1 MSLKSSN
8 KVETNRYEITVEV
21 DGETFEKEV
30 NRVYKKEVKRIN
42 IPGFRKGKAP
52 RALIEKEYG
61 SQVFYEDAMKA
72 LYPEALEN
80 AVKEAGLTLVRD
92 KIELDVVEAGKD
104 GFVFKAVVTVEPELS
119 IDNYKGIGY
128 VPMSLEITE
137 DDIDN
142 DVKRVQERNSRLVPV
157 EGRAAENGDIAV
169 IDFEGFLNGEAFDGG
184 KAENYSLTLGNGQF
198 IPGFEEQIVGHNIDE
213 EFTINVT
220 FPEDYQA
227 DELAGKETEFKI
239 KLHEIKKRELPE
251 VDDEFIKDVSEFDN
265 VADYRN
271 DIKQKLEKSRKEEA
285 ENSKN
290 NQIAEKLAGL
300 LVAEIPEAMYENQ
313 IDNLIGE
320 FEMNLRAQ
328 GLDIN
333 TYMQYV
339 GVDEDGLREQYR
351 ERAESQVK
359 VRLALKAVADIENIA
374 VTDDEIDEEYKRVAE
389 AYNVDVDRVKSAFST
404 EDIAN
409 DLKSKKAMELVRE
422 NAVEVEDAE
431 SSADSAE

>member
-1 MSLKSSN
+1 MSLKTSN
-8 KVETNRYEITVEV
+8 KVETNRYELTVEV
-21 DGETFEKEV
+21 DGATFENAV
-30 NRVYKKEVKRIN
+30 NKVYKREVKRIN

-61 SQVFYEDAMKA
+61 SQVFYEDAMKD

-80 AVKEAGLTLVRD
+80 AVKEAGLVLVRD
-92 KIELDVVEAGKD
+92 KIDLDVVEAGKN
-104 GFVFKAVVTVEPELS
+104 GFVFKATVTVEPEIS
-119 IDNYKGIGY
+119 IDNYKGVGY
-128 VPMSLEITE
+128 TPMSLEITE
-137 DDIDN
+137 EDIDN

-157 EGRAAENGDIAV
+157 EDRAAENGDITV
-169 IDFEGFLNGEAFDGG
+169 IDFEGFLDGEPFDGG
-184 KAENYSLTLGNGQF
+184 KAENYSLTLGDGQF
-198 IPGFEEQIVGHNIDE
+198 IPGFEEQIIGHNIDE

-251 VDDEFIKDVSEFDN
+251 VDDDFIKDVSEFET
-265 VADYRN
+265 VEEYRN
-271 DIKQKLEKSRKEEA
+271 DVKEKLAKAREEEA
-285 ENSKN
+285 YNSKS

-313 IDNLIGE
+313 IDNIIGE

-339 GVDEDGLREQYR
+339 GLDEDALREQYR
-351 ERAESQVK
+351 ERAEAQVK
-359 VRLALKAVADIENIA
+359 VRLALKAVAAAENIT
-374 VTDDEIDEEYKRVAE
+374 VTEEEVEDEYKRLAE
-389 AYNVDVDRVKSAFST
+389 AYSVDVDRVKAAFSV
-404 EDIAN
+404 EDIES
-409 DLKSKKAMELVRE
+409 DLKAKKAMDLVRD
-422 NAVEVEDAE
+422 NAVEVEAAE
-431 SSADSAE
+431 TSEESAE

>member
-1 MSLKSSN
+1 MSLKTSN
-8 KVETNRYEITVEV
+8 KVETNRYELTVEV
-21 DGETFEKEV
+21 DGATFENAV
-30 NRVYKKEVKRIN
+30 NKVYKREVKRIN

-61 SQVFYEDAMKA
+61 SQVFYEDAMKD

-80 AVKEAGLTLVRD
+80 AVKEAGLVLVRD
-92 KIELDVVEAGKD
+92 KIDLDVVEAGKN
-104 GFVFKAVVTVEPELS
+104 GFVFKATVTVEPEIS
-119 IDNYKGIGY
+119 IDNYKGVGY
-128 VPMSLEITE
+128 TPMSLEITE
-137 DDIDN
+137 EDIDN

-157 EGRAAENGDIAV
+157 EDRAAENGDITV
-169 IDFEGFLNGEAFDGG
+169 IDFEGFLDGEPFDGG
-184 KAENYSLTLGNGQF
+184 KAENYSLTLGDGQF
-198 IPGFEEQIVGHNIDE
+198 IPGFEEQIIGHNIDE

-251 VDDEFIKDVSEFDN
+251 VDDDFIKDVSEFET
-265 VADYRN
+265 VEEYRN
-271 DIKQKLEKSRKEEA
+271 DVKEKLAKAREEEA
-285 ENSKN
+285 YNSKS

-313 IDNLIGE
+313 IDNIIGE

-339 GVDEDGLREQYR
+339 GLDEDALREQYR
-351 ERAESQVK
+351 EKAEAQVK
-359 VRLALKAVADIENIA
+359 VRLALKAVAAAENIT
-374 VTDDEIDEEYKRVAE
+374 VTEEEVEDEYKRLAE
-389 AYNVDVDRVKSAFST
+389 AYSVDVDRVKAAFSV
-404 EDIAN
+404 EDIES
-409 DLKSKKAMELVRE
+409 DLKAKKAMDLVRD
-422 NAVEVEDAE
+422 NAVEVEAAE
-431 SSADSAE
+431 TSEESAE

>member
-30 NRVYKKEVKRIN
+30 NKVYKREVKKIN

-61 SQVFYEDAMKA
+61 SDVFYEDAMNA
-72 LYPEALEN
+72 LFQESLEN

-92 KIELDVVEAGKD
+92 KVQPEIVKAGKD

-128 VPMSLEITE
+128 VPTSLEITE
-137 DDIDN
+137 EDIDN
-142 DVKRVQERNSRLVPV
+142 DVKRIQERNSRLVPV
-157 EGRAAENGDIAV
+157 EGRAAENGDIVV
-169 IDFEGFLNGEAFDGG
+169 IDYEGFLDGEAFDGG
-184 KAENYSLTLGNGQF
+184 KAENYSLTLGDGQF
-198 IPGFEEQIVGHNIDE
+198 IPGFEEQIVGHDIDDD
-213 EFTINVT
+213 FTINVT
-220 FPEDYQA
+220 FPEEYQA
-227 DELAGKETEFKI
+227 KELAGKETEFKI

-271 DIKQKLEKSRKEEA
+271 DVRQKLEKSRKEEA
-285 ENSKN
+285 ENNKN
-290 NQIAEKLAGL
+290 SQIAEKLAEL

-313 IDNLIGE
+313 IDSLIGE

-328 GLDIN
+328 GIDIN

-339 GVDEDGLREQYR
+339 GLDENGLREQYR
-351 ERAESQVK
+351 ERAVAQVK
-359 VRLALKAVADIENIA
+359 VRLALKAVAASENIT
-374 VTDDEIDEEYKRVAE
+374 VTEDEIEEEYNKVAE
-389 AYNVDVDRVKSAFST
+389 TYNVDVDRVKATFSDD
-404 EDIAN
+404 DIAN
-409 DLKSKKAMELVRE
+409 DLKAKKAREIVSE
-422 NAVEVEDAE
+422 NAVEIEAPETDE
-431 SSADSAE
+431 DSAK